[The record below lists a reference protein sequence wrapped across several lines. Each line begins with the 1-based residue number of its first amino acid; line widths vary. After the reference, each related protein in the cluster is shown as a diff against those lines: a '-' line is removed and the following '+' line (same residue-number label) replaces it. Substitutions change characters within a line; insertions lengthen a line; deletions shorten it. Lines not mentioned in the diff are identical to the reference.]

1 MPELQSPD
9 FDAIADGE
17 GPVRAPPGAGGNT
30 LPLRIMAC
38 MFQWQ
43 EPHRGQR
50 ASVGGGD
57 RVQSTGHVKLSD
69 KILPVIRR
77 NVITRETSTPG
88 DSARGSV
95 FHPAQ
100 DEFFGLMF
108 LVVYSSSKHARDH
121 DFIDFDFVTLAFI
134 DFVIL

>member
-1 MPELQSPD
+1 MHCSWAWGAARPVVRCYLVCAFNDLSVPSVPELQSPD

-38 MFQWQ
+38 VFQWQ

-88 DSARGSV
+88 DSARGCV
-95 FHPAQ
+95 
-100 DEFFGLMF
+100 
-108 LVVYSSSKHARDH
+108 SSRAG
-121 DFIDFDFVTLAFI
+121 
-134 DFVIL
+134 